1 LIKCPTLVLTT
12 PSDPWHV
19 FAEAEKKLIP
29 NAKVTII
36 ENGPIDVNRLM
47 PKEFAGAILN
57 FIN

>member
-1 LIKCPTLVLTT
+1 VLTT